1 MSARTLSIVVPVY
14 NEAANLANLVS
25 RLNMLA
31 AKLAQDH
38 GLEVSYIF
46 VDDGSRDDSYQ
57 MLAGLDFQGNPAR
70 MLQFSRNFGKEA
82 ALSAGIDASVGADAT
97 IFMDADLQ
105 HPPELVVEMVEIWLR
120 DDVDSV
126 YTYKSDRLASEGLA
140 RSVFSRMFYKTM
152 NRGGRYQLIEGAG
165 DFRLVNRRF
174 ADALRRLPESERF
187 MKGLYAWVGFTQRG
201 IPLTPPPREHGV
213 SSFNTLRLLTMSFDA
228 LTSFTTAPL
237 RLMALTGVFIAL
249 LSGFYGVYIVLE
261 RLFFESSGIGISSI
275 LTLVSFFGGVQMI
288 FLGLLGEYV
297 GKAVLEAKRRPCY
310 IIAEDRTIAV
320 SKPGATPEPKE
331 ECRAGQD

>member
-1 MSARTLSIVVPVY
+1 MSALALSIVVPVY
-14 NEAANLANLVS
+14 NEAPNLANLIA
-25 RLNMLA
+25 RLNMLSE
-31 AKLAQDH
+31 KLRQAH
-38 GLEVSYIF
+38 GLDISYIF
-46 VDDGSRDDSYQ
+46 VDDGSRDDSYAV
-57 MLAGLDFQGNPAR
+57 LTSLDFQGNPAR
-70 MLQFSRNFGKEA
+70 ILQFSRNFGKEA

-152 NRGGRYQLIEGAG
+152 NRGGRYQLVEGAG

-213 SSFNTLRLLTMSFDA
+213 SSFNTLKLLTMSFDA

-237 RLMALTGVFIAL
+237 RLMALTGVCIAL
-249 LSGFYGVYIVLE
+249 LSGLYGIYIVLE

-310 IIAEDRTIAV
+310 LIAEDRTIAV
-320 SKPGATPEPKE
+320 AKVATTPDPRTEGSIAE
-331 ECRAGQD
+331 G